1 MTKIRITL
9 QHMLRGSNAKQGLT
23 WQGIHEHMSACMHA
37 THVEWLV
44 EACRHKEGEHMELVK
59 A

>member
-1 MTKIRITL
+1 
-9 QHMLRGSNAKQGLT
+9 MLRGSNAKQGLT